1 LRIGIFGGTF
11 DPIHN
16 AHIAIAEAA
25 KERFA
30 LDRVLVIP
38 AANPPHKPRAT
49 APFEHRYRMVELACA
64 DHPGLEP
71 SLLESGEDRSYS
83 IRTIEKV
90 RASTS
95 LQDSLYFIIGA
106 DAFSEIRTWHR
117 WEDVVASVEF
127 IVVTRPAA
135 EYTPPDGA
143 KVHRLE
149 ALSLPVSSSEI
160 RAALAQ
166 GDVHPPDLDPGVYR
180 YIVQHKLYA
189 EPDRI

>member
-1 LRIGIFGGTF
+1 MRIGIFGGTF

-49 APFEHRYRMVELACA
+49 TPFEHRYRMVELACA
-64 DHPGLEP
+64 GHPGLEA
-71 SLLESGEDRSYS
+71 SLLESGEDCSYS

-90 RASTS
+90 CAGTS
-95 LQDSLYFIIGA
+95 LLDSLYFIIGA

-117 WEDVVASVEF
+117 WQDVVASVEF

-135 EYTPPDGA
+135 EYTAPVGA

-160 RAALAQ
+160 RSALAQ
-166 GDVHPPDLDPGVYR
+166 GGVHPPDLDPGVYQ
-180 YIVQHKLYA
+180 YIVQQKLYA
-189 EPDRI
+189 GPERI